1 MYCLVQNRRIIENLL
16 FFNYISRKTVKD
28 QEERVAI
35 GEMKRGL
42 AQRASDRRREPAV
55 NLGVAEFPYHRHL
68 LRSQGGFILPEDVK

>member
-35 GEMKRGL
+35 GERGL

-55 NLGVAEFPYHRHL
+55 NLGVAEFPYHRHF
-68 LRSQGGFILPEDVK
+68 LRSQGGFIPSEDVK

>member
-28 QEERVAI
+28 QEERGAI

-55 NLGVAEFPYHRHL
+55 NLGVAEFPYHRHF
-68 LRSQGGFILPEDVK
+68 LRSQGGFIPPEDGK

>member
-35 GEMKRGL
+35 GEMKKGL

-55 NLGVAEFPYHRHL
+55 NLGVAEFPYHRYFL
-68 LRSQGGFILPEDVK
+68 WSQGGFIPPDDVK